1 MLSLKMVKGAENAD
15 GVRPVA
21 LVPPD
26 AARFVIG
33 RDPTCDWPIA
43 DKQLALSA
51 RHCEIVRVEGRQVL
65 RDTSTNGTFLNG
77 SRERLPAD
85 HVLRHGDRI
94 GLGSYQI
101 EVSVV
106 PDSAMVPTKAPV
118 SASPPAPRRGG
129 DPAAMVGSDWERV
142 AVRPGAVAADV
153 KTGFTR
159 ISKPPPKEALQELLA
174 TPPRAEAA
182 AAGRAPDA
190 AAPREAVHRVAPGT
204 TDVLQRLAGGLN
216 VPVEALGTTDPAL
229 AAHRVATLL
238 RVAVW
243 ALHKQLTDQAQQLN
257 AMGSRA
263 PLSLSRSEAAPLRM
277 APGRDAAVSAL
288 LGAGSGADV
297 MLLMAIKELGQH
309 SQRLLT
315 AFNAA
320 GERLGEQLSPATLE
334 RNADGASDG
343 ARLLKIYSSLW
354 TSLGIGLGK
363 PWTEAYAEAAAS
375 YLAAAYDDPQLA
387 DKTAP
392 ERAAAEKVSR

>member
-1 MLSLKMVKGAENAD
+1 MLSLKMVKGVENAD
-15 GVRPVA
+15 SVRPVA

-26 AARFVIG
+26 QARFVIG
-33 RDPTCDWPIA
+33 RDPACDWPIA

-94 GLGSYQI
+94 GLGSYLI

-106 PDSAMVPTKAPV
+106 PDSAMAPTKAPV
-118 SASPPAPRRGG
+118 AASPPAPRRGG

-142 AVRPGAVAADV
+142 AVRAGTAPADV

-159 ISKPPPKEALQELLA
+159 ISKPPPKEVLQEILA
-174 TPPRAEAA
+174 GAPKADSTAGAAPEAQ
-182 AAGRAPDA
+182 
-190 AAPREAVHRVAPGT
+190 APREAVHRAAPGT

-243 ALHKQLTDQAQQLN
+243 ALHKQLGDQAQQLN

-263 PLSLSRSEAAPLRM
+263 PLSFSRSEAAPLRM
-277 APGRDAAVSAL
+277 APGRDAAVTAL

-309 SQRLLT
+309 SQRLLS

-334 RNADGASDG
+334 RSADSANDG
-343 ARLLKIYSSLW
+343 ARLWKIYSSLW
-354 TSLGIGLGK
+354 TALGIGLGK
-363 PWTEAYAEAAAS
+363 SWPDAYAEATSS

-387 DKTAP
+387 DRAASDK
-392 ERAAAEKVSR
+392 AAAEKAAR